1 MAGGFPPDA
10 MWAALAFQ
18 AGHNAAVVAAGC
30 IAFGLAAGAVG
41 CFVLL
46 RGRALI
52 ADAAAHATL
61 PGVAGAFL
69 LAVAIGL
76 DPRSLPLL
84 MAGGALTAALAVLA
98 ANALARG
105 GRVKDDA
112 AIAVALSVGFGLGA
126 VLLSVVQALPVGG
139 QAGLS
144 GLLLGRAAGMAEADA
159 WTMAAVALVA
169 LAVQVVLLR
178 PLSALLFDPLQAALS
193 GLPVTALDVALLGLM
208 LLVVLAGLPAVG
220 LVLVVALLIVPA
232 AAARLLTTRLP
243 AMAALSAAFG
253 AGSAHVGVAISAS
266 VPGVP
271 TGAVI
276 VLVAVAVFAAALLA
290 SPRRGLVAAVRRR
303 AALLAAARAA
313 AR

>member
-1 MAGGFPPDA
+1 
-10 MWAALAFQ
+10 MWEALTFQ

-69 LAVAIGL
+69 LGLALGL
-76 DPRSLPLL
+76 DPRALPWLL
-84 MAGGALTAALAVLA
+84 AGGGLTASLAVLA
-98 ANALARG
+98 TNALARG

-112 AIAVALSVGFGLGA
+112 AIAVALSVSFGLGA
-126 VLLSVVQALPVGG
+126 VLLSVVQALPVAG

-169 LAVQVVLLR
+169 LAVLAALLR
-178 PLSALLFDPLQAALS
+178 PLSALLFDPLQASLV
-193 GLPVTALDVALLGLM
+193 GLPVKALDVALLGLM

-232 AAARLLTTRLP
+232 AAARLLAARLP
-243 AMAALSAAFG
+243 AMAALSAGFG
-253 AGSAHVGVAISAS
+253 AGAAHLGVAISAS
-266 VPGVP
+266 APGVP

-276 VLVAVAVFAAALLA
+276 VLVAVAGFALALLA
-290 SPRRGLVAAVRRR
+290 SPRRGLVAALRRR

>member
-1 MAGGFPPDA
+1 
-10 MWAALAFQ
+10 MWQALAFQ

-61 PGVAGAFL
+61 PGIAAAFL
-69 LAVAIGL
+69 LALPLGL
-76 DPRSLPLL
+76 DPRALPWLL
-84 MAGGALTAALAVLA
+84 VGGAATAALGVLA

-112 AIAVALSVGFGLGA
+112 AIAVALSALFGLGA

-144 GLLLGRAAGMAEADA
+144 GLLLGRAAGMTAADA
-159 WTMAAVALVA
+159 WVMGAVAA
-169 LAVQVVLLR
+169 LALLVLALLR
-178 PLSALLFDPLQAALS
+178 RPLAALLLDPLEARLL
-193 GLPVTALDVALLGLM
+193 GLPAGALDLALLGLM
-208 LLVVLAGLPAVG
+208 LLVVLAGLPVVG

-232 AAARLLTTRLP
+232 AAARLLTARLP
-243 AMAALSAAFG
+243 EMVALAAAFG
-253 AGSAHVGVAISAS
+253 AGASHLGVAISAS
-266 VPGVP
+266 SPGMP
-271 TGAVI
+271 TGATI
-276 VLVAVAVFAAALLA
+276 VLVAVAGFLLA
-290 SPRRGLVAAVRRR
+290 LVVSPRRGLVAALRRR

>member
-1 MAGGFPPDA
+1 MAGGSAPDA
-10 MWAALAFQ
+10 MWEALAFQ

-69 LAVAIGL
+69 LAVALGL
-76 DPRSLPLL
+76 DPRALPLL
-84 MAGGALTAALAVLA
+84 LAGGALTAALAVLA

-105 GRVKDDA
+105 GRVRDDA

-159 WTMAAVALVA
+159 WTMAAVALAA
-169 LAVQVVLLR
+169 LAVLATLLR
-178 PLSALLFDPLQAALS
+178 PFSALLFDPLQAALS
-193 GLPVTALDVALLGLM
+193 GLAVKALDVALLGLM

-232 AAARLLTTRLP
+232 AAARLLTKRLP

-266 VPGVP
+266 APGVP

-276 VLVAVAVFAAALLA
+276 VLVAVAVFAVALLL

-303 AALLAAARAA
+303 AALLKAARAA
-313 AR
+313 AG

>member
-1 MAGGFPPDA
+1 
-10 MWAALAFQ
+10 MWQALTFQ

-69 LAVAIGL
+69 LALSLGL
-76 DPRSLPLL
+76 DPRALPWL
-84 MAGGALTAALAVLA
+84 MAGGGVTAALAVLA
-98 ANALARG
+98 ADALARG

-112 AIAVALSVGFGLGA
+112 AIAVVLSVGFGLGA

-144 GLLLGRAAGMAEADA
+144 GLLLGRAAGMTAADA
-159 WTMAAVALVA
+159 WTMAAVALLA
-169 LAVQVVLLR
+169 LAALAALLR

-193 GLPVTALDVALLGLM
+193 GLPVKALDAGLLGLM

-232 AAARLLTTRLP
+232 AAARLLTSRLP

-253 AGSAHVGVAISAS
+253 AGAAHVGVAISAS
-266 VPGVP
+266 APGVP

-276 VLVAVAVFAAALLA
+276 VLVAVAVFALALTA
-290 SPRRGLVAAVRRR
+290 SPQRGLVAAFRRR

>member
-1 MAGGFPPDA
+1 MAAAYAPDA
-10 MWAALAFQ
+10 MWEALAFQ

-69 LAVAIGL
+69 LALGLGL
-76 DPRSLPLL
+76 DPRALPWLL
-84 MAGGALTAALAVLA
+84 AGGALTAALAVLA
-98 ANALARG
+98 ADALARG
-105 GRVKDDA
+105 GRVRDDA

-144 GLLLGRAAGMAEADA
+144 GLLLGRAAGMA
-159 WTMAAVALVA
+159 V
-169 LAVQVVLLR
+169 LAVLLR

-193 GLPVTALDVALLGLM
+193 GLPVKALDAALLGLM

-232 AAARLLTTRLP
+232 AAARLLTSRLP
-243 AMAALSAAFG
+243 AMAALSAGFG

-266 VPGVP
+266 APGVP

-276 VLVAVAVFAAALLA
+276 VLVAVAVFALALLA
-290 SPRRGLVAAVRRR
+290 SPRRGLVAALRRR